1 MKGYLGSDVVSS
13 LISVAIAEERV
24 GKICKEEQNKPPSDM
39 DPAGKGRRKGKKIK
53 NYGPLSF

>member
-1 MKGYLGSDVVSS
+1 MGSDVVSS

-24 GKICKEEQNKPPSDM
+24 GKICKEEQNKPPSDV
-39 DPAGKGRRKGKKIK
+39 DPARKGRRKGKKIK